1 MEGAVAKNT
10 IIRLKSAL
18 VSMGYR
24 KQGNIWGKPVGFMLI
39 VAEVKDSFIRFA
51 SITQGLKGTI
61 CWSKSKFG
69 FDDETTN
76 EDFVYSIAVTEQG
89 LHIKESSEA
98 GEPSGKIYNFFNPE
112 DLYHIDL

>member
-24 KQGNIWGKPVGFMLI
+24 KQGNI
-39 VAEVKDSFIRFA
+39 
-51 SITQGLKGTI
+51 
-61 CWSKSKFG
+61 CWSKSGFA

-76 EDFVYSIAVTEQG
+76 EDFVYSIAITEQG
-89 LHIKESSEA
+89 LHIKESSDV
-98 GEPSGKIYNFFNPE
+98 GESRGKVYNFSKFE
-112 DLYHIDL
+112 DLYNMDL